1 MADKINNNDLIGKK
15 TKAVPVKDPE
25 IGIDTKG
32 NFVYTL
38 LDEIDNDKVDLNT
51 IESFDSVAQTRETT
65 YALIDSMACDDR
77 VSAVLETYAEDT
89 VETNEH
95 GQIVWCEAS
104 DEEVN
109 KYISYL
115 INSLDIDK
123 YAYEWVYSLIKYGD
137 VYLRL
142 YKESDY
148 DEDLIFGREE
158 EGKTPDKKLNEDLE
172 DGEAEK
178 VDESI
183 KVAVHAKSDHYVHY
197 VEMVPNP
204 AEMFELTKYGKT
216 MGYIKAPTKVQNV
229 TDESLLA
236 YSNYLSYKMKKG
248 DITIYDSTD
257 FVHGC
262 LKNDNS
268 IRHPEEVTIFLSDE
282 DYAADKSAGVYKVK
296 KGQSILYNTFRVWR
310 ELSLMENTVL
320 LNRVTKSA
328 IVRILSIEVGDMP
341 KEQITPFIQRL
352 KSKIEQKSAINVGT
366 NINEYTNP
374 GPIENTI
381 YVPTH
386 EGVGSITA
394 TTIGGDYDPKSLTD
408 LDYFQ
413 NKFYGA
419 LRVPKQFFNQTD
431 DSTGF
436 NGGTSLAIISSRYG
450 KAIKKIQNVFCQV
463 ITDLINL
470 FLFDKGLKNY
480 VNRFRIRMQAPVTQ
494 EELDRRENMR
504 NRMGVVND
512 VMNQVG
518 NVVEDPILKVKILK
532 SLLSQTV
539 TDPEVISLL
548 QEHIDQL
555 EADKEKEDESGEDKK
570 GEEKPA
576 RQGSDL
582 GSLLGGGPSGSPEPI
597 EGPEEEI
604 PGEEGEETIEEP
616 AGGGEES
623 YLPSPDEMGLDLT
636 ANG

>member
-1 MADKINNNDLIGKK
+1 MADKISNNDLIGKK

-25 IGIDTKG
+25 IGIDTNS

-137 VYLRL
+137 LYLRL

-148 DEDLIFGREE
+148 EDDIVFNKVE
-158 EGKTPDKKLNEDLE
+158 EGKSDKTLNEDLE
-172 DGEAEK
+172 SGDEEKEK

-183 KVAVHAKSDHYVHY
+183 KVAVHSKSDHYVHY

-216 MGYIKAPTKVQNV
+216 MGYIQAPTKVQNV
-229 TDESLLA
+229 TDESLLS

-282 DYAADKSAGVYKVK
+282 DYAAEKSAGVYKVK

-341 KEQITPFIQRL
+341 KEQITPFIRRL
-352 KSKIEQKSAINVGT
+352 KEKIEQKSAINVGT

-470 FLFDKGLKNY
+470 FLFDKGLKTY
-480 VNRFRIRMQAPVTQ
+480 VNRFRIRMQVPVTQ
-494 EELDRRENMR
+494 EEIDRRENMR

-512 VMNQVG
+512 VMNQISSAK
-518 NVVEDPILKVKILK
+518 DDIFSLKVLK

-539 TDPEVISLL
+539 TDPEVIALV
-548 QEHIDQL
+548 QERIDEL
-555 EADKEKEDESGEDKK
+555 EAENEGEEEKG
-570 GEEKPA
+570 GEEKAPKEG
-576 RQGSDL
+576 RPGGDL
-582 GSLLGGGPSGSPEPI
+582 GGLLGGGPSSHEGGAIEEPEVP
-597 EGPEEEI
+597 
-604 PGEEGEETIEEP
+604 EEGEETIEEP
-616 AGGGEES
+616 AEGGEES

>member
-1 MADKINNNDLIGKK
+1 MADSKTNNKDLIGKK

-25 IGIDTKG
+25 IGIDTTSD
-32 NFVYTL
+32 FVYTI
-38 LDEIDNDKVDLNT
+38 LDEIDNDKVDLNS

-77 VSAVLETYAEDT
+77 VSAILETYAEDAT
-89 VETNEH
+89 ETNEH

-104 DEEVN
+104 DDEVN
-109 KYISYL
+109 TYITYL
-115 INSLDIDK
+115 LNSLDIDK

-148 DEDLIFGREE
+148 DEDLIFNTE
-158 EGKTPDKKLNEDLE
+158 KKDNRSLNENLE
-172 DGEAEK
+172 TEDSEDESR

-183 KVAVHAKSDHYVHY
+183 KVNVHSKDDHYVHY

-216 MGYIKAPTKVQNV
+216 MGFIQAPTKVQNV
-229 TDESLLA
+229 TDESMLS
-236 YSNYLSYKMKKG
+236 YTNYLSYKMKKG

-257 FVHGC
+257 FVHAC

-268 IRHPEEVTIFLSDE
+268 IRHPEEVTIFLDDE
-282 DYAADKSAGVYKVK
+282 DYNSNNAAGIYKVK

-328 IVRILSIEVGDMP
+328 IVRILSIEVGDMT
-341 KEQITPFIQRL
+341 KNQITPFIQRL
-352 KSKIEQKSAINVGT
+352 KSKIEQKSAINVG
-366 NINEYTNP
+366 NGINEYTNP

-386 EGVGSITA
+386 EGVGAITA

-419 LRVPKQFFNQTD
+419 LRVPKQFFNQTED
-431 DSTGF
+431 NTGF

-450 KAIKKIQNVFCQV
+450 KAIKKIQNIFCQLV
-463 ITDLINL
+463 TDLINL
-470 FLFDKGLKNY
+470 FLFDKGLKTY

-504 NRMGVVND
+504 NRMGVIND
-512 VMNQVG
+512 VMSQVG
-518 NVVEDPILKVKILK
+518 NIIDDQILQAKILK

-539 TDPEVISLL
+539 TDPEVITLI
-548 QEHIDQL
+548 QEYI
-555 EADKEKEDESGEDKK
+555 DKK
-570 GEEKPA
+570 EEEEETSEEEPKEEKKPEERPQA
-576 RQGSDL
+576 GGAGDL
-582 GSLLGGGPSGSPEPI
+582 MRGPSVPPTESPEAS
-597 EGPEEEI
+597 EQ
-604 PGEEGEETIEEP
+604 GEETIEIP
-616 AGGGEES
+616 AEEESPES
-623 YLPSPDEMGLDLT
+623 YLPSPEELNLELT
-636 ANG
+636 SNEG